1 MFFHVLYLRLR
12 QLIATRNVAGL
23 HDQLLQQGPA
33 RFANTLAT
41 TSPRVVADALSLLSF
56 SDRLVVLRHLPAPL
70 RETMRPLCIGGS
82 QRLHARPMLPRAH
95 RPQTATTMRR
105 QRP

>member
-1 MFFHVLYLRLR
+1 MSYHVLYLHLR

-33 RFANTLAT
+33 RFAQALAA
-41 TSPRVVADALSLLSF
+41 TSPRVLADALSLLDF
-56 SDRLVVLRHLPAPL
+56 SARLVVLRHLPAPL
-70 RETMRPLCIGGS
+70 REAMRPLCIGGS
-82 QRLHARPMLPRAH
+82 QRLHTRPMLPRAT
-95 RPQTATTMRR
+95 RPPTTTTAQR

>member
-1 MFFHVLYLRLR
+1 MSFHVLYLRLR

-23 HDQLLQQGPA
+23 HDQLLRQGPVS
-33 RFANTLAT
+33 FANTLAT
-41 TSPRVVADALSLLSF
+41 TSPRVVADALSLLNF

-82 QRLHARPMLPRAH
+82 QRLRTRAMLPRAP
-95 RPQTATTMRR
+95 RPQTTTTAQR